1 LVSQQDLSALWWATF
16 QDLITTTVRSTIDRG
31 QPPSHHDLL
40 NLQDSLMFLR
50 VDVVFQDLSHTIF
63 YELTVLPI
71 PKDPMQGHSA
81 IGPTMYRD
89 DRETFKSTR
98 K

>member
-1 LVSQQDLSALWWATF
+1 
-16 QDLITTTVRSTIDRG
+16 
-31 QPPSHHDLL
+31 
-40 NLQDSLMFLR
+40 MFLR
-50 VDVVFQDLSHTIF
+50 VDVVFQDLSHTIC

-71 PKDPMQGHSA
+71 SKDSMQGHSA
-81 IGPTMYRD
+81 IGPTMYRN